1 MTEGQVPTFIPGD
14 ALRYQ
19 LVFNCRVNVESVTA
33 AFRNEATGEE
43 VVLTGKA
50 RMIDKPRV
58 VGARTQVAILDHD
71 QDSSDELATG
81 RYRLARM
88 EAKTYGGK
96 TLDFDNPPED
106 AFLFEDEPEET
117 ELPKIAR
124 GLVEPATTFVL
135 PEGHPNKGWFE
146 D

>member
-1 MTEGQVPTFIPGD
+1 MTEERIPTFIPGD
-14 ALRYQ
+14 ELRYQ
-19 LVFNCRVNVESVTA
+19 LVFICEVNVESVTA
-33 AFRNEATGEE
+33 AFRNEVTGEE
-43 VVLTGKA
+43 VVLTGEA
-50 RMIDKPRV
+50 RMIDQPRV
-58 VGARTQVAILDHD
+58 VGARAQAAILDHD
-71 QDSSDELATG
+71 KNSSDELATG

-106 AFLFEDEPEET
+106 AFLFEDEPEDIA
-117 ELPKIAR
+117 LPKIAL

-135 PEGHPNKGWFE
+135 PEGHPNKKWFG